1 MKKRKLKNLNL
12 KKAVISE
19 IGVSKSTLGGLGTEH
34 ANYNDATVVDAEG
47 YEGLGWFSL
56 PYSHCC

>member
-19 IGVSKSTLGGLGTEH
+19 IGTSKSKGGLHTRY
-34 ANYNDATVVDAEG
+34 ANYADAGVEDAET
-47 YEGLGWFSL
+47 YEGLGWMSL